1 MNKVIERRLE
11 LLNLEGM
18 GFYQAEIVKELS
30 VKWHKTERTIYY
42 DFETRETWQPL
53 FSEYRDMNKA
63 RLVIL
68 NRLDY
73 IYRQA
78 SLEKDSATM
87 LNVTKYL
94 AEVLGIQ
101 SVSLTEASKQFQ
113 LEAERLLNFF
123 TKLPTQEKE
132 VLQHGKI

>member
-1 MNKVIERRLE
+1 LKNTVERRLE

-18 GFYQAEIVKELS
+18 GAEMCEIVKYLS

-53 FSEYRDMNKA
+53 FSQYQDMNKA

-73 IYRQA
+73 IYRTA
-78 SLEKDSATM
+78 SLEKDLATM

-101 SVSLTEASKQFQ
+101 SITLSEASKLF
-113 LEAERLLNFF
+113 ERETERLLRVM
-123 TKLPTQEKE
+123 EKQPIPQK
-132 VLQHGKI
+132 VTA

>member
-1 MNKVIERRLE
+1 MNEVVERRLE
-11 LLNLEGM
+11 LLKLEAM
-18 GFYQAEIVKELS
+18 GYYQAEIVKELS

-53 FSEYRDMNKA
+53 FSQYRDMNKA

-73 IYRQA
+73 IYRRA

-123 TKLPTQEKE
+123 TKLPIQEKE
-132 VLQHGKI
+132 QVIKP

>member
-1 MNKVIERRLE
+1 MKKTVERRLE
-11 LLNLEGM
+11 LLNLEGS
-18 GFYQAEIVKELS
+18 GFSMCEIVKYLS

-53 FSEYRDMNKA
+53 FSQYQDMNKA

-73 IYRQA
+73 IYRTA
-78 SLEKDSATM
+78 SLEKDLATM

-101 SVSLTEASKQFQ
+101 SITLSEASKLF
-113 LEAERLLNFF
+113 EHETERLLRVM
-123 TKLPTQEKE
+123 EKQPIPQK
-132 VLQHGKI
+132 VTA